1 MYKRQVVY
9 RLVDAHA
16 IWHLVTIPLM
26 FAWYRFIIQD
36 ARHEVMLAAAKAT

>member
-1 MYKRQVVY
+1 MVY

-26 FAWYRFIIQD
+26 FVWYRFVIED
-36 ARHEVMLAAAKAT
+36 AQHEAMLAAAKVT